1 MAKKVKFTRS
11 KKWESELNK
20 CIRCGYCYE
29 LCPLFKSYS
38 WESDT
43 PRGKLL
49 IIQGMITGK
58 IEPTQET
65 VDKIFQC
72 FYCKNCSD
80 NCSAGVPVT
89 DIFTDARADLIKAGF
104 DLQGTVVQIDENLCS
119 VCGVCISLCKYEALK
134 IIDIVKDKKKVE
146 VDKIECRGC
155 GLCLAACP
163 SGAITQKE
171 GCNVTLPE
179 LHDNVKEI
187 LKDNEKKLLVFAC
200 NYSIFPGMQLSQSE
214 TIVKTPYGVIVTMC
228 SGRVAPELVLDAF
241 EEGAWGVMVAGCPP
255 EECDHDGNYKARRRL
270 VLLKKVLRELNIEP
284 ERIRIESFSNGESVE
299 LSISIDAFVKDL
311 EKLGPIKKLNLVKRL
326 EA

>member
-1 MAKKVKFTRS
+1 MVKRVKFKKT

-29 LCPLFKSYS
+29 LCPLFKSYN

-49 IIQGMITGK
+49 LVHGMVTNK
-58 IEPTQET
+58 LEPTQEI

-80 NCSAGVPVT
+80 NCSAGVPIT
-89 DIFTDARADLIKAGF
+89 DILTDARTDLINAGF
-104 DLQGTVVQIDENLCS
+104 DVQGTIVEIDEDLCS
-119 VCGVCISLCKYEALK
+119 VCGVCVSLCKYEALK
-134 IIDIVKDKKKVE
+134 IVKIKKDKQKIE

-155 GLCLAACP
+155 GLCLSACP

-179 LHDNVKEI
+179 LYKNIKEI
-187 LKDNEKKLLVFAC
+187 LKDEEKKLLVFAC
-200 NYSIFPGMQLSQSE
+200 NYSIFPGMQLSKSE
-214 TIVKTPYGVIVTMC
+214 TILKTPYGVIVTMC

-255 EECDHDGNYKARRRL
+255 EECDHDGNYKTRRRL
-270 VLLKKVLRELNIEP
+270 ILLQRMLKELNINPKRVKLEW
-284 ERIRIESFSNGESVE
+284 FSTGESAILKDSIEKYAKE
-299 LSISIDAFVKDL
+299 LDKM
-311 EKLGPIKKLNLVKRL
+311 GPIKAYAKS
-326 EA
+326 